1 MLSLSS
7 FHRISKNDYRLLLR
21 HLIETGQIERTPEGG
36 LIVGLAGE
44 RVTNSFKFYAVFKEN
59 EEFTVRQESQE
70 IGTIVRPPPVGEK
83 IALAGKVWIV
93 EEIDYKRRLIYCK
106 PVKGKVPAYFGQCPG
121 DIHTRILEE
130 MLLVLREENIPPY
143 LMKNAAARLTEAR
156 HTARHAGM
164 TEEVL
169 LPLGGR
175 AGASSPGSAPMRF
188 SRWSGSSNFAAPPS
202 SGSPLWNPRAPTSS
216 SSR

>member
-1 MLSLSS
+1 M
-7 FHRISKNDYRLLLR
+7 
-21 HLIETGQIERTPEGG
+21 
-36 LIVGLAGE
+36 
-44 RVTNSFKFYAVFKEN
+44 
-59 EEFTVRQESQE
+59 
-70 IGTIVRPPPVGEK
+70 
-83 IALAGKVWIV
+83 WIV

-188 SRWSGSSNFAAPPS
+188 SRWSGSSNFAAPPG